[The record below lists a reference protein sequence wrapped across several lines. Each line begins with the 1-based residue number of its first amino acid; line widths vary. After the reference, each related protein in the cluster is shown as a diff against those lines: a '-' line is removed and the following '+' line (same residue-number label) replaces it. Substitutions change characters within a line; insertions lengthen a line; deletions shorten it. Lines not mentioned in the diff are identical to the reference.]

1 MVMMMVMMMIII
13 IISAP
18 SALSVGLDMYTLLT
32 ARVRCLLDCVFKIL
46 STKQQYETPTADF
59 QNRSMRV
66 VCKV

>member
-1 MVMMMVMMMIII
+1 MVMMMMMMMMI

-46 STKQQYETPTADF
+46 STKQQYETPTANF
-59 QNRSMRV
+59 QNRSMCV